1 METVLALEGVTRR
14 YAETVALDDL
24 SFAVPSGSAVALLG
38 PNGAGKTTTVSLLMG
53 LSAPDAGT
61 VCVCGTTPR
70 AAVASGRIAAMLQDS
85 GLMPGATVG
94 ELVELAR
101 RCAPEPLPAAE
112 ALELSGLSGLSR
124 RRADRLS
131 GGQAQRLKFAMVAA
145 AGPRIL
151 VLDEPTRALDVQA
164 RAQFW
169 EAMRAYAAGG
179 RTILFATHY
188 LDEVDR
194 NAGRVLVMS
203 RGRLVAD
210 GTPAQLRE
218 RGGVSVVAFRLL
230 GESRSDSAAAAFAA
244 LPGSVAVEGDRVS
257 VHTSDPD
264 ATVRALAAGP
274 LLWHAL
280 SIAAPSLEESFL
292 SLTSAAGSGAGADS
306 AAAAGP
312 FAVRAPSREES

>member
-53 LSAPDAGT
+53 LAAADAGSVT
-61 VCVCGTTPR
+61 VCGTTPR

-101 RCAPEPLPAAE
+101 RCAPDPLPAAE
-112 ALELSGLSGLSR
+112 ALELSGLSGLAR

-131 GGQAQRLKFAMVAA
+131 GGQAQRLKFALVAA
-145 AGPRIL
+145 ANPRIL

-164 RAQFW
+164 RARFW

-203 RGRLVAD
+203 RGRIVAD

-218 RGGVSVVAFRLL
+218 RGGRSVVGFRLDDPKAENVAGVL
-230 GESRSDSAAAAFAA
+230 AA
-244 LPGSVAVEGDRVS
+244 LPGSVMAEGDRVS
-257 VHTSDPD
+257 VQTDDPD

-274 LLWHAL
+274 LCWHAL

-292 SLTSAAGSGAGADS
+292 SLT
-306 AAAAGP
+306 AGP
-312 FAVRAPSREES
+312 SPISATSREES